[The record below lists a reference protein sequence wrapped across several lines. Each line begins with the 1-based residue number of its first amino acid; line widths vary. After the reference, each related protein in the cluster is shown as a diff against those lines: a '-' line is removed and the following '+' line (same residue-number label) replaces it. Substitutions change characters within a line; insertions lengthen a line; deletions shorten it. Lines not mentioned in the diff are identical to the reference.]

1 MYFITKSPKSSQ
13 QFNRIIIT
21 MGVFNENNKLVVI
34 TEAKPI
40 HSDLPKEL
48 GNKFKHETGLLLN
61 TMNF

>member
-1 MYFITKSPKSSQ
+1 
-13 QFNRIIIT
+13 

-48 GNKFKHETGLLLN
+48 GNNFKHETGLLLN

>member
-1 MYFITKSPKSSQ
+1 
-13 QFNRIIIT
+13 